1 MREWKALPSGLI
13 QERRTEEDEGE
24 DGENDGVAAVL
35 LGVVAA
41 LPKAAVLDIPCPSE
55 AGDPYPDNGEANNR
69 GIVLGL

>member
-41 LPKAAVLDIPCPSE
+41 LPKAVLDIPCPSE